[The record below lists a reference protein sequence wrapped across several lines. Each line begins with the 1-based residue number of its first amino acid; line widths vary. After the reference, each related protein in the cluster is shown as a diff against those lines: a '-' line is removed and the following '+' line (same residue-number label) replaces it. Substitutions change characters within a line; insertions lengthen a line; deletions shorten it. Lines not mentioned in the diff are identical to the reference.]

1 MSCSAISIVHALHE
15 WSEPNTIGVY
25 PFLPHDIV
33 PLIAAQVLQHNREK
47 WFDKRNRER
56 TESIRQECSV
66 MGKHLL
72 SWQLGDEYKSNKIHA
87 IERVL
92 NTRNGF
98 FEMWDEFFKMGHVPT
113 ASDPPSTTPTH
124 IRFWNKQW
132 LGING
137 L

>member
-1 MSCSAISIVHALHE
+1 MATATSVIHALHE
-15 WSEPNTIGVY
+15 WTEPNTIRVY
-25 PFLPHDIV
+25 PFLPEV
-33 PLIAAQVLQHNREK
+33 

-98 FEMWDEFFKMGHVPT
+98 FEMWDEFLQMGHVPN